1 MLMLTALAGG
11 IGAAKL
17 LKGLVKVVPEE
28 NITVIANTGDDIE
41 LYGLHISPDIDIIS
55 YTLAGIV
62 DEEKGWGIN
71 GDTFQCL
78 EMLQK
83 FGQET
88 WFQLGDRDLATHI
101 YRTALMKMGLTLSEV
116 TNKICQDLNLSV
128 KIIPMTNN
136 RFTTKIVTNEEYM
149 HFEEYLIRR
158 SAQDKVIKIV
168 FEGAK
173 TAKPAPETIESISN
187 SDVVIICP
195 SNPIV
200 SIGTI
205 LSVQNM
211 RDALRQ
217 TKATIVA
224 VSPIVNGHPIKGPA
238 DKLMRSLG
246 LEVSAYSVAE
256 LYKDFLDVFIIDQV
270 DYFQKKRIEELG
282 LQVIATN
289 TIMKKLEEKIQLAE
303 KILECKQ

>member
-1 MLMLTALAGG
+1 MLTALAGG

-17 LKGLVKVVPEE
+17 LKGLVKVVPQE
-28 NITVIANTGDDIE
+28 NTTVIVNTGDDIE

-136 RFTTKIVTNEEYM
+136 RFTTKIVTKKGYM

-158 SAQDKVIKIV
+158 SAQDDVIKIV

-173 TAKPAPETIESISN
+173 TAKPAPETVESISN
-187 SDVVIICP
+187 SDVVMICP
-195 SNPIV
+195 GNPIV

-270 DYFQKKRIEELG
+270 DYFQKKRIEGLG

-289 TIMKKLEEKIQLAE
+289 TIMKKMEEKIQLAE